1 MGKGSIICFTG
12 PSGVGKTS
20 YAKRLIEKYNFI
32 LPTIVTTRLKRT
44 DDGENYMYVSEELF
58 LQMLK
63 NGSFVE
69 WDKYL
74 DCYYGTLL
82 NNFNESLTL
91 ENVNGFILDLTPS
104 GCNKIKEIYPLA
116 IIIAIL
122 PDDSNWLIKRLI
134 SRNSQP
140 LEEIE
145 RRTAIL
151 EEYIGEVKKLECD
164 FIYANYSENSWDETF
179 KEIERIISKKAK

>member
-1 MGKGSIICFTG
+1 MGKSSIICFTG

-32 LPTIVTTRLKRT
+32 PPTTVTTRLKRA

-63 NGSFVE
+63 NGSLAE

-91 ENVNGFILDLTPS
+91 ENVNGLVLDLTPS

-122 PDDSNWLIKRLI
+122 PDDSNWLIKRLT

-140 LEEIE
+140 LEEIKK
-145 RRTAIL
+145 RTAIL
-151 EEYIGEVKKLECD
+151 EKYISEVKKLECD
-164 FIYANYSENSWDETF
+164 FIYANYSENSWDKTF
-179 KEIERIISKKAK
+179 EEIERIILKQAK